1 MNTSNNDMRV
11 TKRDGNLEEVAFDKI
26 LSRVKKLGQEVGIQI
41 NYQQLVIKIIDQLF
55 DTISTTKID
64 ELLAEQCASMSTLNP
79 DYGTLASRI
88 VVSNHQKNTEPS
100 FLKIVNILYNFKNI
114 HGKQMPLLSDN
125 LFEILLLISLIIRY

>member
-1 MNTSNNDMRV
+1 MNKEHATSDDMRV
-11 TKRDGNLEEVAFDKI
+11 TKRNGELEEVAFDKI

-88 VVSNHQKNTEPS
+88 VVSNHQKNTHS
-100 FLKIVNILYNFKNI
+100 YFSNIVNILYNFKDVQ
-114 HGKQMPLLSDN
+114 GTT
-125 LFEILLLISLIIRY
+125 

>member
-1 MNTSNNDMRV
+1 MAKMNTSNDDMRV

-41 NYQQLVIKIIDQLF
+41 NYQQLVIKIIDQLY

-88 VVSNHQKNTEPS
+88 VVSNHQKNTESS
-100 FLKIVNILYNFKNI
+100 FLKIVNIAVINI
-114 HGKQMPLLSDN
+114 FFSFNKK
-125 LFEILLLISLIIRY
+125 FFF